1 MTEPKVVRC
10 PDGHFRRAI
19 FSLGPYIADYPEQVW
34 LAGIVSNW
42 CPKFVLCLIPL
53 LPLADIVP
61 SRCDARP
68 TNLDAPGSHRRL
80 HEKTDFLI
88 TNFDP
93 GILWDE
99 FGVRH
104 DIVVISSLKRK

>member
-1 MTEPKVVRC
+1 M
-10 PDGHFRRAI
+10 
-19 FSLGPYIADYPEQVW
+19 
-34 LAGIVSNW
+34 
-42 CPKFVLCLIPL
+42 
-53 LPLADIVP
+53 
-61 SRCDARP
+61 
-68 TNLDAPGSHRRL
+68 DAPGSHCRL

-104 DIVVISSLKRK
+104 DIVVISSLKRE